1 MPWQEITAVDL
12 RTEFVELNRCGT
24 LSFSELCRRYGISRK
39 TGYKWLSRYAEQGV
53 EGLHDRSRRPARQPA
68 QSSTQIEELIVAC
81 RDRYPAWGARKL
93 RTVLAREGH
102 VYLPAPST
110 ITAILRRHGRLNAP
124 AEPAASIRFEHA
136 HPNELWQMDF
146 KGHVP
151 MGQQRCHPLTVLD
164 DCSRFSLC
172 LQACGN
178 ERFHT
183 VQDALVSTF
192 RRYGLPQRMTMDNG
206 PPWGAGGGNGRFS
219 RLTVWLIEQGIT
231 VSHSRPYHPQ
241 TQGKD
246 ERFHRTLK
254 AELLGRRQ
262 FDSLEY
268 CQRAFNR
275 WRQQYNEIRPHEAL
289 QLQTPA
295 SRYEPSQRQWKESLS
310 PYEYGLNDEVRKV
323 CADQSISFHRYVV
336 LVGEG
341 FVGKQIALR
350 PTPVDGQYTL
360 HFCHQ
365 QIGEVDLRTLT
376 KRVR

>member
-1 MPWQEITAVDL
+1 MPWQEITTVDL
-12 RTEFVELNRCGT
+12 RTEFIELSRCGT

-39 TGYKWLSRYAEQGV
+39 TGYKWVRRHEEQGV
-53 EGLHDRSRRPARQPA
+53 EGLHDRSRRPIQQPA
-68 QSSTQIEELIVAC
+68 RTSAETEDLILAC

-93 RTVLAREGH
+93 RTVLVREGH
-102 VYLPAPST
+102 LCLPALST

-124 AEPAASIRFEHA
+124 AEPTACIRFEHT

-151 MGQQRCHPLTVLD
+151 VGQQRCHPLTVID

-172 LQACGN
+172 LHACGN
-178 ERFHT
+178 EQRRT
-183 VQDALVSTF
+183 VQSALLSTF
-192 RRYGLPQRMTMDNG
+192 RRYGLPQRMTMENG

-254 AELLGRRQ
+254 AELLGRKQ
-262 FDSLEY
+262 FASLGH

-275 WRQQYNEIRPHEAL
+275 WRQQYNEVRPHEAL

-295 SRYEPSQRQWKESLS
+295 SRYEPSQRRWLEYLP
-310 PYEYGLNDEVRKV
+310 PYEYGPIDEVRKV
-323 CADQSISFHRYVV
+323 ASDQSITFQRYVI

-341 FVGKQIALR
+341 FVGKYIALR
-350 PTPVDGQYTL
+350 PTLVDGQYTL

-365 QIGEVDLRTLT
+365 QIGQVDLRNLT